1 MEAKSTDKK
10 TLQLTENGQQ
20 LGELIYE
27 NLFSLKAEI
36 NLTNSDL
43 YEVQPVGI
51 FGTSITVTKNGT
63 EIANLKMNWRGQIV
77 FSFQDGQEFVLK
89 AKGMFFHNKYIIEN
103 KDEEKL
109 LQFDPKFNWSKF
121 DYNYD
126 IIYDKNPQDIL
137 LVLLGVYASN
147 YFIASMSGAMSGMA

>member
-27 NLFSLKAEI
+27 SLFSLKAEI

-51 FGTSITVTKNGT
+51 FGTSITVTKNGI
-63 EIANLKMNWRGQIV
+63 EIANLKMNWRGHIV
-77 FSFQDGQEFVLK
+77 FSFQDGKEFVLK
-89 AKGMFFHNKYIIEN
+89 AKGIFYNIKIYLRASQSLS
-103 KDEEKL
+103 KL
-109 LQFDPKFNWSKF
+109 T
-121 DYNYD
+121 
-126 IIYDKNPQDIL
+126 
-137 LVLLGVYASN
+137 
-147 YFIASMSGAMSGMA
+147 